1 MAIVAR
7 DQRQRL
13 ANYLFKKYNK
23 TTLTKTEAMRELL
36 RPIKGNKMTVDEVAQ
51 QIHEDYGFGIFF

>member
-1 MAIVAR
+1 MAVAAR
-7 DQRQRL
+7 DQKKRL

-23 TTLTKTEAMRELL
+23 TTLSKTEASRELL

>member
-1 MAIVAR
+1 MAVVAR

-23 TTLTKTEAMRELL
+23 TTLSKVEAMRELL
-36 RPIKGNKMTVDEVAQ
+36 RPIKGNKMTIDEVAQ

>member
-1 MAIVAR
+1 MAK
-7 DQRQRL
+7 DQKKKL
-13 ANYLFKKYNK
+13 ANYLFKKYGT
-23 TTLTKTEAMRELL
+23 TTLTKTQASKELL